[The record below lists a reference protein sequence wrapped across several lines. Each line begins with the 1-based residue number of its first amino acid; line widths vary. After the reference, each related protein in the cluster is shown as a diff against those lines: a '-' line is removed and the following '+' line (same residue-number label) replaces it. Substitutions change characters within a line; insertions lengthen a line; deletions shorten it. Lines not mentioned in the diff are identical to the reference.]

1 MRSIICHW
9 AILFIASI
17 FLTPL
22 LASAQ
27 GTLADY
33 ERAVRFLP
41 PHVRHLVAEADVS
54 PHWIEKT
61 SRFWY
66 RHEGPAGKEFWLV
79 DAAANKREPA
89 FDHSKIAATLSQA
102 AGNAYPPN
110 KLPFDSFEFTENGSS
125 LRFEIKDA
133 PWVCNLSK
141 YECHK
146 DAEAETHRWEAISP
160 DRKWTAY
167 VNAYNLYVRN
177 TSTGEVVELTRDG
190 VQSWDY
196 ATPLPSSRLM
206 VEQGTE
212 NVRQRPGVFW
222 APDSSKFITYRI
234 DSRSV
239 GRFTT
244 LQFVPPDQLRP
255 KAFTYAYPL
264 PGEILA
270 KAEPIIF
277 DVRTGKRNTVQTD
290 PLDLEFQG
298 GPFFAWFKDS
308 KRIHCMFR
316 ARGEKTAEFREI
328 DAETGKERTVVR
340 EESNTYVDPGENH
353 VEIVND
359 GSELLWTSERD
370 GWNQIYLYNG
380 QTGELKNQVTKGSWV
395 VRSIV
400 HVDEKARAVYFL
412 ACGREPNE
420 DPYLT
425 HLYKVNFDG
434 TGLKLLTPEN
444 ASHTVSFSPDGSY
457 YVDAFSR
464 VDIPGEAVL
473 RRASDNSMVQPLEK
487 TDAGE
492 LLKTGWKFPEPF
504 HGKATDGTTD
514 IYGLIWRPSNFD
526 PSRKYPVIEQVYTGP
541 QSFFVPKTFSAYRFP
556 EQSVAELGFIV
567 VMVDGRGTTG
577 RSRAFHEYSYRNLGG
592 AFDDHEALIRQMAA
606 KYSEMDLTR
615 VGIYGT
621 SAGGYGAAHA
631 MLVHPEFYKVC
642 VSISGDHDARLDKAW
657 WNELYQGYPMGEDYI
672 AQSNMTLAGKL
683 EGRLLLVHGDVDE
696 NVNPVE
702 TMRFADALMKTN
714 KDFDM
719 LLVPNMYHGE
729 GRNTYVM
736 RRRWDY
742 FVEHVLGVTPP
753 QGFAIKMEDDS
764 TGR

>member
-1 MRSIICHW
+1 MCGRTRS
-9 AILFIASI
+9 AIALIAS
-17 FLTPL
+17 LL
-22 LASAQ
+22 LAPLFAWPQ

-33 ERAVRFLP
+33 ERAVKFLP
-41 PHVRHLVAEADVS
+41 PHVRHLVAEADVI
-54 PHWIEKT
+54 PHWIEKS

-79 DAAANKREPA
+79 DTGTPKREPA
-89 FDHSKIAATLSQA
+89 FDHAKLAVALSKA
-102 AGNAYPPN
+102 AGNAFLPS
-110 KLPFDSFEFTENGSS
+110 KLPFDIFEFTENGAAI
-125 LRFEIKDA
+125 RFDIKDA
-133 PWVCNLSK
+133 FWTCNLAK
-141 YECHK
+141 YECRR
-146 DAEAETHRWEAISP
+146 DAEAETHRWEVISP
-160 DRKWTAY
+160 DRKWAAF

-177 TSTGEVVELTRDG
+177 ISTGEVVELTRDG
-190 VQSWDY
+190 GHSYDY

-212 NVRQRPGVFW
+212 NVRQRPAVFW

-234 DSRSV
+234 DSRST

-244 LQFVPPDQLRP
+244 LQFVPPNQLRP

-264 PGEILA
+264 PGEILS
-270 KAEPIIF
+270 KAAPIIF
-277 DVRTGKRNTVQTD
+277 DVRSGKRTDVQTE

-308 KRIHCMFR
+308 KRIHHMFR
-316 ARGEKTAEFREI
+316 ARGEQTAEFREI

-340 EESNTYVDPGENH
+340 EEANTYVDPGEND

-359 GSELLWTSERD
+359 GAEVLWTSERD

-380 QTGELKNQVTKGSWV
+380 LTGELKNQVTKGSWV
-395 VRSIV
+395 VRGIS
-400 HVDEKARAVYFL
+400 HLDEKARVVYFL

-444 ASHTVSFSPDGSY
+444 ANHAVSFSPDGSF
-457 YVDAFSR
+457 YVDSYSR
-464 VDIPGEAVL
+464 VDLPGEAVL
-473 RRASDNSMVQPLEK
+473 RRTSDDSTAQTLEK
-487 TDAGE
+487 TDPNE

-514 IYGLIWRPSNFD
+514 IYGLIWRPSIFD
-526 PSRKYPVIEQVYTGP
+526 HSKKYPVIEQIYTGP
-541 QSFFVPKTFSAYRFP
+541 QSFFVPKSFTAYRSP
-556 EQSVAELGFIV
+556 LQSVAELGFIV

-592 AFDDHEALIRQMAA
+592 VFDDHVALIKQMAA
-606 KYSEMDLTR
+606 KFPEMDLTR

-657 WNELYQGYPMGEDYI
+657 WNELYQGYPMGEDYV
-672 AQSNMTLAGKL
+672 AQSNVTLAGKL
-683 EGRLLLVHGDVDE
+683 EGKLLLVHGDVDE

-702 TMRFADALMKTN
+702 TMRFADALMKAN
-714 KDFDM
+714 KNFDM

-742 FVEHVLGVTPP
+742 FVEHLLGVTPP
-753 QGFAIKMEDDS
+753 PGFSIQLEDDPAA
-764 TGR
+764 R